1 MRATRSTPNQQRGV
15 ILVTFLISAIA
26 MLLFF
31 GLAIDVGFL
40 YMSRAAL
47 AKSVDAA
54 ALTGVRNLSD
64 GDTTVRKI
72 AESAFGMN
80 YAASGMTTRQSSEP
94 TVTVTFSTDELGNK
108 RVGVEAN
115 VLLNTY
121 FIRLLPQWKT
131 INVKAYAQAS
141 RARLVM
147 GIALDRSGSMSSN
160 GGAAA
165 LPGAV
170 TTFINYF
177 DDANDRA
184 ALSSY
189 ADHAR
194 LDVSMRHTFK
204 ALIRN
209 AAGSLHFGGWT
220 YSHGGIDIARDQIVN
235 APLAPNENVLKVL
248 IFFTDGYA
256 NSFLGDVECS
266 SKNVLVPL
274 VLVPG
279 SGEYDFRDPA
289 NGMTVRCKRDPS
301 TFYSQEYSTSRTRSS
316 NNVTSEG
323 KFRAEQS
330 ATQARSAGILV
341 FAIGLGNSIDRD
353 SLRRMANDPAS
364 ASFNPDQPA
373 GVAVFAPTAADLDT
387 AFRQIAAKILLR
399 LTQ

>member
-1 MRATRSTPNQQRGV
+1 MNHYRSTPRRQRGV

-54 ALTGVRNLSD
+54 ALMGVRNLSG
-64 GDTTVRKI
+64 GDTSARNI
-72 AESAFGMN
+72 AESTFRMN
-80 YAASGMTTRQSSEP
+80 YAASGLSTRQSSDP
-94 TVTVTFSTDELGNK
+94 TVTVAFSTDELGNK
-108 RVGVEAN
+108 RIGVNAN

-131 INVKAYAQAS
+131 MNVKAYAQAS

-147 GIALDRSGSMSSN
+147 GIALDRSGSMSTN

-170 TTFINYF
+170 NTFISFF
-177 DDANDRA
+177 DDATDRA

-204 ALIRN
+204 SLIGT
-209 AAGSLHFGGWT
+209 AANNLYFGGWT
-220 YSHGGIDIARDQIVN
+220 YSHGGIDIARNQIVN
-235 APLAPNENVLKVL
+235 TPLEPNENVLKVL
-248 IFFTDGYA
+248 IFFTDGLA

-266 SKNVLVPL
+266 TRHVFRSL

-279 SGEYDFRDPA
+279 SGDRDFRDPA
-289 NGMTVRCKRDPS
+289 DGDTVRCSRDPN
-301 TFYSQEYSTSRTRSS
+301 TFYSQQYSSNRTRNS
-316 NNVTSEG
+316 NNVTAEG
-323 KFRAEQS
+323 KYRAEQS
-330 ATQARSAGILV
+330 AAIARTSGILV
-341 FAIGLGNSIDRD
+341 FAIGLGNDIDRT
-353 SLRRMANDPAS
+353 SLRKMANDPAS
-364 ASFNPDQPA
+364 GSFNPDQPA